1 MTVSISDQAKALIA
15 LEAERVALYARARRV
30 GARQIALTETF
41 QKNMK
46 QLSNEHHLI
55 LGLMAKLDETEDLI
69 AFKGD

>member
-1 MTVSISDQAKALIA
+1 MTVSNSDQAKALIA

-55 LGLMAKLDETEDLI
+55 LALMAKLDETEDLI

>member
-55 LGLMAKLDETEDLI
+55 LALMAKLDETEDLI